1 MLSDLFTPVVLND
14 QANTCLNHFK
24 RSLCGLVIN
33 VSEKDNQQTRPDPR
47 VPTFSI

>member
-1 MLSDLFTPVVLND
+1 MLSDLFTPVV
-14 QANTCLNHFK
+14 NTCLNHFK
-24 RSLCGLVIN
+24 RSLCGLLIN